1 MRGQSHLRPKARPN
15 EKKDELMTTHD
26 RFPLT
31 DMPTWLM
38 LTLAGLGLPRTILA
52 DLDVV
57 APESSPVYY
66 VLALAPFA
74 VWLVVAVGRRSA
86 KPFMDFLVLGCLYG
100 LSLVAVHQV
109 LWDVAISRG
118 HRPSAAAV
126 DFAQQ
131 FGSAHHELA
140 LRGYTVMVALAI
152 GVGSGLVAA
161 LVAVVAR
168 AWSARSTRS
177 AVSGTGTGAV

>member
-1 MRGQSHLRPKARPN
+1 
-15 EKKDELMTTHD
+15 
-26 RFPLT
+26 
-31 DMPTWLM
+31 MPTWLM
-38 LTLAGLGLPRTILA
+38 LTLVALALPRTILA
-52 DLDVV
+52 DLDLV
-57 APESSPVYY
+57 APQSSPLYY

-74 VWLVVAVGRRSA
+74 VWLVVAAGRRSA
-86 KPFMDFLVLGCLYG
+86 KPFMDFLVLGFLYG

-118 HRPSAAAV
+118 HRPSAVAV

-131 FGSAHHELA
+131 FGSGYHELA
-140 LRGYTVMVALAI
+140 LRGYTVMIALAI

-168 AWSARSTRS
+168 AWSTRGTQP
-177 AVSGTGTGAV
+177 AVSGTGRGTG